1 MNEDLVCVYTTGK
14 DYIAVLIRQIL
25 ADNEIESFVINKK
38 DSTYQFGDIEIYVH
52 RDNVIRSK
60 RLIGEFETQ

>member
-38 DSTYQFGDIEIYVH
+38 DSTYQFGDI
-52 RDNVIRSK
+52 VITSYSIHYTK
-60 RLIGEFETQ
+60 LYDT